1 MQNSLS
7 CLVDNLTETN
17 NKDKK
22 ISQET
27 LIRKFPNTY
36 QLCNKNLNKFTFLL
50 RKGVYPY
57 EYMGSWEK
65 FNETS
70 LPDKK
75 YFYSELNKEYI
86 TKEDYLYAQKVWNT
100 FKIKT

>member
-7 CLVDNLTETN
+7 CLVDNLTEIN

-36 QLCNKNLNKFTFLL
+36 QLCNKNLNKFTFFIKKSYL
-50 RKGVYPY
+50 
-57 EYMGSWEK
+57 
-65 FNETS
+65 S
-70 LPDKK
+70 L
-75 YFYSELNKEYI
+75 
-86 TKEDYLYAQKVWNT
+86 
-100 FKIKT
+100 